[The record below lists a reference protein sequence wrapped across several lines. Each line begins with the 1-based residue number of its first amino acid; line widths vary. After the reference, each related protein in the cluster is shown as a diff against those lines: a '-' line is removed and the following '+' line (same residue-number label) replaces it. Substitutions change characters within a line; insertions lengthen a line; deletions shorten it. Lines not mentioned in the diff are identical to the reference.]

1 MQDAKYELIDQ
12 FASILLFTPSW
23 DGNLSHL

>member
-12 FASILLFTPSW
+12 FANSPIHPFV
-23 DGNLSHL
+23 G